1 MNDRFLSHYLDILF
15 SWQKKIKIN
24 CQCLSIM
31 FLHWTT
37 HISSVII
44 ARYLWF
50 NWWSHKNPRDCVII
64 NINKYNH
71 SYDHI
76 AQFKVV
82 LRFIVLR
89 ATACMFHGHYKMKSC
104 FKVRGKSYCF
114 QMCQVPVVLATV
126 VWAHQ
131 ILLCMR
137 YCTGKVSTVHIPPT
151 SLDSVWA
158 KSFCTSSLDKWQ
170 KLFVSVF
177 YL

>member
-1 MNDRFLSHYLDILF
+1 MNNRFLSHYLDILF
-15 SWQKKIKIN
+15 SCQKKIKIN

-64 NINKYNH
+64 NINRYNH

-89 ATACMFHGHYKMKSC
+89 ATACMFHGHYKIKSC
-104 FKVRGKSYCF
+104 FKVRGEKLLFSD
-114 QMCQVPVVLATV
+114 VL
-126 VWAHQ
+126 
-131 ILLCMR
+131 
-137 YCTGKVSTVHIPPT
+137 S
-151 SLDSVWA
+151 
-158 KSFCTSSLDKWQ
+158 TSSFGHCCMSPSNFIMHAILYRQ
-170 KLFVSVF
+170 SEHCAHPSN
-177 YL
+177 